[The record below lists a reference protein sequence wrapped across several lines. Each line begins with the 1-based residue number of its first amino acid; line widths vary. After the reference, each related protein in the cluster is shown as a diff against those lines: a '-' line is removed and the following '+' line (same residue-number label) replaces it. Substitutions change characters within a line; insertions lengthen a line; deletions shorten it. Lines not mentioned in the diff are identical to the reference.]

1 MNRILIID
9 DDEMQL
15 NMLTSTLASEGYQI
29 YATADGPQ
37 GIFIFKEQR
46 PDLVL
51 LDIGLPSMSGLD
63 VLREIRELDPNAKV
77 MVITGYGSVESVV
90 LTIRSGACDFIHKP
104 YNIEMLLKKIES
116 TLNASSP
123 IS

>member
-1 MNRILIID
+1 MHKILIID

-15 NMLTSTLASEGYQI
+15 KILSSILAPEGYQI
-29 YATADGPQ
+29 HATADGPQ
-37 GIFIFKEQR
+37 GILIFKEQR

-51 LDIGLPSMSGLD
+51 LDIGLPSMSGLE
-63 VLREIRELDPNAKV
+63 VLREIRDLEPNAKII
-77 MVITGYGSVESVV
+77 VITGYGSVESVV

-104 YNIEMLLKKIES
+104 YNLEMLLKKIES